1 LGTDPASGRACTGD
15 RRSTD
20 GGASVADSAT
30 DGDRT
35 VCIADGSAIAL
46 GTAICQRLA
55 ERSTECGTRPDHHT
69 LSKPMKGGEVMTD
82 RDDFAVRELPAR
94 LALTLIDTS
103 QFLNGSMLGADATQT
118 APIDQGT
125 TTGSTTSDPT
135 IANVMSSV
143 DAARQAAAASPS
155 GATAQNI
162 DSPGATSYATTP

>member
-1 LGTDPASGRACTGD
+1 
-15 RRSTD
+15 
-20 GGASVADSAT
+20 
-30 DGDRT
+30 
-35 VCIADGSAIAL
+35 
-46 GTAICQRLA
+46 
-55 ERSTECGTRPDHHT
+55 
-69 LSKPMKGGEVMTD
+69 MKGGEVMTD

-162 DSPGATSYATTP
+162 DSSGATSYATTP